1 MADNTQINDFFDL
14 AAFAEQAQIIVN
26 ESAKT
31 AKLMREQFAE
41 VGKGLNADG
50 LQKYAAAAE
59 KLQSTQRAAK
69 QVLSDCEKAQE
80 RLTKS
85 QGDYNRDLERLDELL
100 KAEAQSTAA
109 MAAQNKALEQIRKNL
124 NTTERT
130 TPPPCR
136 KSSTNRTPTSR

>member
-14 AAFAEQAQIIVN
+14 AAFAEQARIVVD

-31 AKLMREQFAE
+31 AEKMRAQFSE
-41 VGKGLNADG
+41 VAKGLNADG
-50 LQKYAAAAE
+50 LNQYAAAAE
-59 KLQSTQRAAK
+59 KLQKTQRAAK
-69 QVLSDCEKAQE
+69 QVLSDYEKAQE

-100 KAEAQSTAA
+100 QAEAKSTAA

-124 NTTERT
+124 NTTD
-130 TPPPCR
+130 
-136 KSSTNRTPTSR
+136 KNYA